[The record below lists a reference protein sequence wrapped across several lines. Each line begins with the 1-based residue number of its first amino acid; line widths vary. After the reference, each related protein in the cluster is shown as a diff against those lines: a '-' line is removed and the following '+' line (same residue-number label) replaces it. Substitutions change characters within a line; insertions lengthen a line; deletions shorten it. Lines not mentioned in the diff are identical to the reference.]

1 MIPLLRLNQ
10 LRSMRELLR
19 LTSDKLNDL
28 MSYQT
33 PVTLTDEA
41 TINWDISA
49 AYNAK
54 VTLAASRTLSVNN
67 LVRGDYGTLE
77 VIQGGTGSYTLTLPT
92 SPVSKVANGGAGAIT
107 LTAAVGSVDVLSFYY
122 DGTNLLWNASLNFT

>member
-92 SPVSKVANGGAGAIT
+92 SPVSKVANGGAGAVILST
-107 LTAAVGSVDVLSFYY
+107 AVGAVDILVFYY
-122 DGTNLLWNASLNFT
+122 NGTNLLWTITTNYN